1 MRCRTPSCRPSRR
14 STRCPQRAAPAT
26 AISGPFPFVQ
36 FEFGFPLGPD
46 DGRYLRRAGEEREP
60 EWVIVL
66 GTVGAPQREL
76 FGRGG
81 RKGAVVSS
89 AEEAAAVP
97 VVRAT
102 LIHAEALG
110 SAEEAERWLSRL
122 RDDTAA
128 LDAEIEGATRE
139 LNAMLRAHRAVTADP
154 YVREV
159 RRSMANAVRVGYGS
173 GDLVADGKFAA
184 AYELAEEARRRG
196 RAADTMAP
204 LERLAAVLSGTEE
217 IGVAEEL
224 VLRARLDL
232 DSGRPREAALQA
244 RVALEALLASVDG
257 EDAAALAAHRAPVGE
272 AANAALRGPLG
283 AELSEALAAAVED
296 MRLVLR
302 RA

>member
-1 MRCRTPSCRPSRR
+1 M
-14 STRCPQRAAPAT
+14 
-26 AISGPFPFVQ
+26 
-36 FEFGFPLGPD
+36 
-46 DGRYLRRAGEEREP
+46 
-60 EWVIVL
+60 
-66 GTVGAPQREL
+66 GAPPRKL

-97 VVRAT
+97 VSRAT

-110 SAEEAERWLSRL
+110 SAEEGEHWLDRL
-122 RDDTAA
+122 RGDTAA
-128 LDAEIEGATRE
+128 LDAEVEGATRE
-139 LNAMLRAHRAVTADP
+139 LNSVLRAHRAATADP

-173 GDLVADGKFAA
+173 GDLVANGKFAA

-224 VLRARLDL
+224 VLRARVDL

-244 RVALEALLASVDG
+244 RIALEAMLASGYEAAG
-257 EDAAALAAHRAPVGE
+257 ELAAHRGPVGD
-272 AANAALRGPLG
+272 AANAALRGELDDSL
-283 AELSEALAAAVED
+283 AEAVVAAVED
-296 MRLVLR
+296 MRRALR
-302 RA
+302 RT